1 MAKVARLTNGTYNW
15 VFRSE
20 NGQVK
25 MSVTD
30 RYKVTEKEEFTLEKG
45 RTVYKTLKQ
54 CVPNIKVGF
63 TPLKR
68 ELKSF
73 RLITEEQVQAYDNHR
88 RETLGEELWAEDST
102 TWPEFY
108 ASGYLDVHYST
119 GNLRKELSWL
129 P

>member
-25 MSVTD
+25 MNVTD

-63 TPLKR
+63 TPLER
-68 ELKSF
+68 ELKSHF
-73 RLITEEQVQAYDNHR
+73 DGVARCGRVCPIALT
-88 RETLGEELWAEDST
+88 S
-102 TWPEFY
+102 
-108 ASGYLDVHYST
+108 S
-119 GNLRKELSWL
+119 K
-129 P
+129 